1 MSDFIMLTVRFY
13 ADLTEQRSQD
23 LSSYSREV
31 ADTLAGAGRCKHAH
45 TRTHTRAH
53 ADIPVSE
60 YFFFFF
66 FFFCY
71 LLHFLILSSSVQT
84 CISELQVRHSLSLVC
99 YVLLH
104 SHFQL
109 TQTSA
114 AIKPENNQVSV
125 S

>member
-1 MSDFIMLTVRFY
+1 MLTVRFY

-31 ADTLAGAGRCKHAH
+31 ADAVMPASVK
-45 TRTHTRAH
+45 THTH
-53 ADIPVSE
+53 THTHTDIPVSE
-60 YFFFFF
+60 YFFFLC